1 MYAKIIEGKLYMS
14 QDKKEGYKI
23 YKIDIPQCPEG
34 YENVFEGFEEDDQY
48 ITAKYKVIKHVEE
61 PTIEERLTL
70 TETALNDLLLK
81 GVNENE

>member
-14 QDKKEGYKI
+14 NENEEGYKI
-23 YKIDIPQCPEG
+23 YKIDIPECEEG
-34 YENVFEGFEEDDQY
+34 YENVFEGFEEDEQY
-48 ITAKYKVIKHVEE
+48 ITAKYKAVKHIEE
-61 PTIEERLTL
+61 PTIEERLAL